1 MKRERAFDS
10 GFTLIEMMISLTIT
24 SIVMAAAFTVF
35 IQAKKLNDVAAET
48 IAVNRDQ
55 SNALD
60 LIERDLIQVGQGLP
74 SSKVISIPNG
84 TGVTIK
90 RPGPGNLSLAT
101 MTDWPAVL
109 PGPALGS
116 SVNSGPTTDLI
127 TMMYADTLFVNAA
140 GDQPT
145 ATVAADCAS
154 MTVTAAVTLEVGD
167 IIWFYVN
174 STNADATQV
183 VTGVSVNAGTGVQ
196 TAQFAT
202 GDVFGFNNRTATAGT
217 IKQAQPN
224 PSTPATF
231 PAQVTRLRMV
241 SYYVDGTRTP
251 ATLVRCLNTQCV
263 GSSPT
268 AGQVVAF
275 GVENLQ
281 FSYDLVN
288 NSTDLT
294 NIKMTAA
301 DQAGTGVSPAC
312 NPTACSTNQIRK
324 VNIVVTMR
332 SRHRLSQI
340 KDFVHRT
347 LNTQVS
353 LRNMSFMDKYPAT

>member
-10 GFTLIEMMISLTIT
+10 GFTLIELMISMTIT
-24 SIVMAAAFTVF
+24 SLVMAAAFTVF

-90 RPGPGNLSLAT
+90 RPGPGNLTLAT
-101 MTDWPAVL
+101 TTDWPAVL
-109 PGPALGS
+109 PGPALGP
-116 SVNSGPTTDLI
+116 SVSGGPTTDLT
-127 TMMYADTLFVNAA
+127 TMLYADTLFVTAA
-140 GDQPT
+140 GDQPM

-167 IIWFYVN
+167 IIWFYVS

-183 VTGVSVNAGTGVQ
+183 VTSVSYNAGTGVQ
-196 TAQFAT
+196 TVQFAT

-217 IKQAQPN
+217 IKQAQPA
-224 PSTPATF
+224 PTTSAF
-231 PAQVTRLRMV
+231 QAQVTRLRMV
-241 SYYVDGTRTP
+241 TYYVDASRTP
-251 ATLVRCLNTQCV
+251 SALIRCLNTQCV

-275 GVENLQ
+275 GIENLQ

-324 VNIVVTMR
+324 VNIVVSMR
-332 SRHRLSQI
+332 SRHRVSQI